1 MTQGMTFS
9 GKDLLIMA
17 KKTDVFFENFL
28 FRFGEYGCECV
39 EDVIHNAP
47 GEAPN
52 RIFKMQALSGLQ
64 HTFAYAAKKG
74 LVRIAPNGTI
84 EEENILGSL
93 IALPKKQQK
102 DFYAFVRDNS
112 FLFPVPQN
120 AYEEFDARLAFY
132 IIDRLRLTVELM
144 TAANEIRKDYQK
156 IFLYIFQLLTAADV
170 TINTE
175 LMEEEYHSCHHSYID
190 LLQDPPVTLSN
201 QHQQEAFDGDTF
213 KVRDTLYGEYNMHV
227 GEYNDIIGGYSAVP
241 GHNDPL
247 FKSVTAM
254 YLNHEGSEIE
264 RKITDVLFHYFNEV
278 GIITPTH
285 GWTYYDAPKSE
296 NITDTM
302 KDSLGEIANYIVAQE
317 INSNLRGIH
326 PVYNS
331 QKMMPSWKV
340 DTLLSA
346 VYFSIFYLNP
356 NLELYRQCANP
367 RCGKY
372 FLVRTTST
380 KKKYCSTKC
389 CNRVTQDTYR
399 KNKRA
404 MTE

>member
-1 MTQGMTFS
+1 
-9 GKDLLIMA
+9 MA

-28 FRFGEYGCECV
+28 FRFDECGCECV
-39 EDVIHNAP
+39 EDVIHNVP

-52 RIFKMQALSGLQ
+52 RIFKIQALPGRK

-74 LVRIAPNGTI
+74 LVRIAPNGII

-93 IALPKKQQK
+93 IALPRKRQK
-102 DFYAFVRDNS
+102 DFTAFVKNNG
-112 FLFPVPQN
+112 FLFPVSQN
-120 AYEEFDARLAFY
+120 AYEEFDARLAFS
-132 IIDRLRLTVELM
+132 IIERLRLTVELM

-156 IFLYIFQLLTAADV
+156 IFLYMFQLLAAADV
-170 TINTE
+170 TIKTD
-175 LMEEEYHSCHHSYID
+175 LMEEKYHSCHHSYID
-190 LLQDPPVTLSN
+190 LLQAPPMALSS

-213 KVRDTLYGEYNMHV
+213 KVRDTLYGEYNLNV
-227 GEYNDIIGGYSAVP
+227 GEYNDIIGGYSSVP
-241 GHNDPL
+241 GHSDPL
-247 FKSVTAM
+247 FKAIVAM
-254 YLNHEGSEIE
+254 YLNHEGTGIE

-278 GIITPTH
+278 GIITPHH
-285 GWTYYDAPKSE
+285 GWTYYEAPKVGNISE
-296 NITDTM
+296 AM
-302 KDSLGEIANYIVAQE
+302 KDSLVEIANSIVAQE
-317 INSNLRGIH
+317 INSNLYGIH

-346 VYFSIFYLNP
+346 AYFSIFYLNP

-372 FLVRTTST
+372 FLVKTTST
-380 KKKYCSTKC
+380 RKKYCSTEC

-399 KNKRA
+399 KNKRTKA
-404 MTE
+404 E